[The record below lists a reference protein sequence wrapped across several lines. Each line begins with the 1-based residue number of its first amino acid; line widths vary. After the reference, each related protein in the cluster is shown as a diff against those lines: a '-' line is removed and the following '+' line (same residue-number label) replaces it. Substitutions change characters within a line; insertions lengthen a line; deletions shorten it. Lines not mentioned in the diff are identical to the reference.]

1 MIQPARTPPSSFAV
15 PPEPPASGPALPA
28 KSRARLEIPP
38 PATPPAPASTP
49 AVEPPPALLAH
60 LQSKQVFDRLLGTV
74 LSKRVPRR
82 HAEDIVQQSLLE
94 AWRARHTWG
103 PAVDDVDK
111 LLSTIVG
118 CNVKDHQKAWF
129 RSRLAKRPDD
139 DAPARDPK
147 TDAETEYRGSASG
160 DGEGDDEGDVPP
172 VDVSSA
178 LHPVPVAPPD
188 DDARFQLRNVSGF
201 LEKSPGHRRAAA
213 WMFRNIA
220 GESFGDI
227 AASAGTSEN
236 AVCVAV
242 SKLRAALRQAAKD
255 GLLVLV
261 LALFLGA
268 LLKHMH
274 HRPKDDMGIPS
285 PKPSPTVVAPSPP
298 PTPQAQAEELRSRAA
313 EACEAKQWEACLGD
327 LDSASRLDPDGDD
340 SATVQALRAQAK
352 YGIAHAHD
360 KPHRGP

>member
-1 MIQPARTPPSSFAV
+1 MTQPARTPSSSFAV

-28 KSRARLEIPP
+28 ESRARLEIPP
-38 PATPPAPASTP
+38 PAAPPAPAPS
-49 AVEPPPALLAH
+49 AVEPPAALLAH
-60 LQSKQVFDRLLGTV
+60 LQSNRVFHRLLGIV

-82 HAEDIVQQSLLE
+82 HAEDIVQQSLVE

-111 LLSTIVG
+111 LLSTIVA

-129 RSRLAKRPDD
+129 RSRLAKPD

-147 TDAETEYRGSASG
+147 TDAETEYRGTASG
-160 DGEGDDEGDVPP
+160 DGEGGDDGDVPP

-188 DDARFQLRNVSGF
+188 DDARYQLRNVSGF
-201 LEKSPGHRRAAA
+201 VEKSPGLRRAAS

-220 GESFGDI
+220 GESYGDI
-227 AASAGTSEN
+227 AASEGTSEN

-255 GLLVLV
+255 GLIVLV
-261 LALFLGA
+261 LALFLSA
-268 LLKHMH
+268 LLRHAH

-298 PTPQAQAEELRSRAA
+298 PTPEAQAEDLRSRAA

-340 SATVQALRAQAK
+340 AATVHALRAQAT
-352 YGIAHAHD
+352 YGIAHEHD